1 MANRSQC
8 PVLPSSRSSLLSFF
22 PADLFRPG
30 KLNVGERWR
39 GGAGGGGRLDENGG
53 GPPRPKARLR
63 NVEEI
68 LQTNSMTHATYHV
81 PPGKRILSSTPRFL
95 CHLYKGTNL
104 VG

>member
-1 MANRSQC
+1 MPA
-8 PVLPSSRSSLLSFF
+8 PPSSRSSLLSFF

-39 GGAGGGGRLDENGG
+39 GGAGGGGRQDENGG

-81 PPGKRILSSTPRFL
+81 PPGKGSS
-95 CHLYKGTNL
+95 HLL
-104 VG
+104 PAIC